1 MTCRICEG
9 SDIHA
14 FRALGRSYG
23 RCATC
28 HCIQRTMTAQDYA
41 AMEVTY
47 DSGDSIATNDRAT
60 VEAWLGIDRALAVL
74 RKYRPDGA
82 IDLLDIGCGMGAYLR
97 AGQLLGMNVVGYEP
111 SLGHSR
117 IARTV
122 FGFDV
127 RPTYFEGTEEQF
139 DLIVLSHVIE
149 HIYDPR
155 AFLALVVKS
164 LRPGGRLMIVT
175 PNANAYSARLTGT
188 RWPMLVPED
197 HVSMLSPEALAR
209 IVPDG
214 CTATTMTSESGFEF
228 LATVAAAVRS
238 RRPRK
243 CGEVS
248 SVLAGVSLRTRLL
261 KFGLAV
267 GSLPFHWAAAL
278 SDRRGALVGLIDR
291 PA

>member
-1 MTCRICEG
+1 M
-9 SDIHA
+9 D
-14 FRALGRSYG
+14 
-23 RCATC
+23 
-28 HCIQRTMTAQDYA
+28 
-41 AMEVTY
+41 VTY
-47 DSGDSIATNDRAT
+47 DSGDSIAASDRAT
-60 VEAWLGIDRALAVL
+60 VEAWLGIDQAIAFL

-82 IDLLDIGCGMGAYLR
+82 TDLLDIGCGMGAYLR

-111 SLGHSR
+111 SLNHSR

-127 RPTYFEGTEEQF
+127 RPTYFEGTDERF

-155 AFLALVVKS
+155 AFLAMVVKS
-164 LRPGGRLMIVT
+164 LRPRGRLMIVT
-175 PNANAYSARLTGT
+175 PNANAYSARLTGD

-209 IVPDG
+209 IVPEG
-214 CTATTMTSESGFEF
+214 CTVSTTTSESGFEF
-228 LATVAAAVRS
+228 LATVGAAVRS

-248 SVLAGVSLRTRLL
+248 SVLANVSMQTRLL
-261 KFGLAV
+261 KLGLAV
-267 GSLPFHWAAAL
+267 GSLPFHWLATL
-278 SDRRGALVGLIDR
+278 NDRRGALIGLIDR
-291 PA
+291 TAQPDCGGSGTPDQVRATSHRGD